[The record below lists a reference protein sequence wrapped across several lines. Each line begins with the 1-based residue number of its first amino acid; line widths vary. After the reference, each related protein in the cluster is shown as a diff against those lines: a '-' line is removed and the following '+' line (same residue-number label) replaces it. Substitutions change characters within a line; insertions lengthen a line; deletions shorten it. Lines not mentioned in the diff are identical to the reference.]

1 ETRLPVGSAPG
12 DSAPEGR
19 LPSPTA
25 GDANRVWWPERL
37 NLRIL
42 AKNPAVANPVGEEFD
57 YKAAFEALDLAA
69 VKADIAKVLTTSQDW
84 WPADFG
90 NYGPLI

>member
-1 ETRLPVGSAPG
+1 MTDITTGCPVPHDGADETRLPVGSAPG

-42 AKNPAVANPVGEEFD
+42 AKNPAVANPVGEEF
-57 YKAAFEALDLAA
+57 
-69 VKADIAKVLTTSQDW
+69 
-84 WPADFG
+84 
-90 NYGPLI
+90 